1 MVISKIEDKE
11 KLATEEV
18 ILREK
23 NKKMRDYL

>member
-1 MVISKIEDKE
+1 MVISKIEDRD
-11 KLATEEV
+11 KLGTKEV